1 MTGKKV
7 NLKKVRIEE
16 ELNMRRFIRLIFVSM
31 ISISTY
37 AQETRE
43 DWSKEFK
50 KPNTNIESIAQ
61 EIAEGFNQTKGK
73 KTDPITLSLGSTAV
87 KRNVNVDYQV
97 TTLINEEQIEK
108 MKVGV
113 AKMIGPRTCS
123 MPILFVLIKEHGL
136 TVSYRYFDQN
146 MKQFLGNVV
155 DANSCN

>member
-61 EIAEGFNQTKGK
+61 EIAEGFNQTK
-73 KTDPITLSLGSTAV
+73 AAC
-87 KRNVNVDYQV
+87 
-97 TTLINEEQIEK
+97 LI
-108 MKVGV
+108 
-113 AKMIGPRTCS
+113 
-123 MPILFVLIKEHGL
+123 F
-136 TVSYRYFDQN
+136 
-146 MKQFLGNVV
+146 
-155 DANSCN
+155 